1 MLYGDYGFPVA
12 KTTRSQMS
20 YHIVA
25 TDDEAAIRKVLS
37 IMLSRAGYE
46 VSTCANGAE
55 LLSLLS
61 QQSVDLIL
69 LDIKMPKISGLDLL
83 AQIKRDWPHI
93 PVIMITAFGDLETG
107 IKAMRLGA
115 SDYLTKP
122 VGQQLLLKTV
132 DEVIHAS
139 ASPQLK
145 ETEERLTEALSAL
158 RDVRMGTL
166 EAFTETIAQRD
177 SDTMKHS
184 SRVRDLAVAI
194 GEAMHLEAET
204 IDILAGGALLHD
216 IGKIGISEEILNKP
230 TTLTEEEYEVVKT
243 HPDSGVRIASH
254 LKLLSPFL
262 PIITSHH
269 ERLDGSGYPHGLTA
283 EQIPLEVRIISLAD
297 AFEAMTAS
305 RPYREALPIE
315 LAIEE
320 LKANSGTQF
329 DPHLVDLFIE
339 EELFRL

>member
-1 MLYGDYGFPVA
+1 
-12 KTTRSQMS
+12 MS

-46 VSTCANGAE
+46 VSTCSQGSE
-55 LLSLLS
+55 LLTLLS
-61 QQSVDLIL
+61 QRPVDLIL

-83 AQIKRDWPHI
+83 VQIKREWPQI
-93 PVIMITAFGDLETG
+93 PIIMVTAFGDLETG

-115 SDYLTKP
+115 ADYLTKP
-122 VGQQLLLKTV
+122 VGQQQLLKTV
-132 DEVIHAS
+132 DEVLHAPLPPSS
-139 ASPQLK
+139 AQA
-145 ETEERLTEALSAL
+145 EQRLSMALSEL
-158 RDVRMGTL
+158 SNVRAGTL
-166 EAFTETIAQRD
+166 EAFSETLAQKD
-177 SDTMKHS
+177 SYTKEHS
-184 SRVRDLAVAI
+184 LRVRDLAVAI
-194 GEAMHLEAET
+194 GKALHLKEERLN
-204 IDILAGGALLHD
+204 ILAGGALLHD

-230 TTLTEEEYEVVKT
+230 TTLTTAEYEVVKT
-243 HPDSGVRIASH
+243 HPEIGVRIASH
-254 LKLLSPFL
+254 LSLLEPFL

-269 ERLDGSGYPHGLTA
+269 ERLDGTGYPHGLTCT
-283 EQIPLEVRIISLAD
+283 EIPLEVRIISLAD

-305 RPYREALPIE
+305 RPYRDALPVE

-329 DPHLVDLFIE
+329 DPDLVNLFIE

>member
-1 MLYGDYGFPVA
+1 
-12 KTTRSQMS
+12 MS

-46 VSTCANGAE
+46 VSTCQNGAE
-55 LLSLLS
+55 LLTLLS
-61 QQSVDLIL
+61 RQSVDLIL

-83 AQIKRDWPHI
+83 AQIKRDWPQI
-93 PVIMITAFGDLETG
+93 PVIMVTAFGDLETG
-107 IKAMRLGA
+107 ITAMRMGA

-122 VGQQLLLKTV
+122 VGQQQLLKTV
-132 DEVIHAS
+132 DEVIHAIGGTV
-139 ASPQLK
+139 QLK

-177 SDTMKHS
+177 NDTMKHS
-184 SRVRDLAVAI
+184 TRVRDLAVAI
-194 GEAMHLEAET
+194 GQAMNLSPET
-204 IDILAGGALLHD
+204 LDILAGGALLHD
-216 IGKIGISEEILNKP
+216 IGKIGIPEEILNKP

-269 ERLDGSGYPHGLTA
+269 ERLDGSGYPHGLMA
-283 EQIPLEVRIISLAD
+283 DQIPLEVRIISLAD

-305 RPYREALPIE
+305 RPYREALSTEEAIKE
-315 LAIEE
+315 LR
-320 LKANSGTQF
+320 ANSGTQF
-329 DPHLVDLFIE
+329 DPHLVDLFIG